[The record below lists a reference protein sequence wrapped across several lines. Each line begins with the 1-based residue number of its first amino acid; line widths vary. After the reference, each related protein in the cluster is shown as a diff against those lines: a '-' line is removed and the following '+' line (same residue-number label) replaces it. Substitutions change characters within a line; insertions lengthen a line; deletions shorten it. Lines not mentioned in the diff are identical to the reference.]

1 LIVLLVAQLILL
13 SLHGSDPG
21 GERSAVEKLALRVA
35 GPFPRLVAAI
45 TGSFGSLSEY
55 LALRRHLIAE
65 NESLHAEVEALRRE
79 RVRLYGLEHN
89 FERLGEAVMYS
100 LPPRG
105 DLRVA
110 DVIYIDHASWLQTM
124 LLWVG
129 HSPIRVNQPVVAAAG
144 VVGRVI
150 LVAGPYAKVQL
161 VTDHAASVGAMITRT
176 RRQGV
181 VRGAD
186 NGMLELDF
194 VPLQAD
200 VRVGDK
206 VVTAG
211 IDGIYGRGIPIGTV
225 TAVSPGK
232 ELFHEIEVMPEVD
245 FGRLDQVY
253 LLARDPVPE
262 SLKEARGDAQP

>member
-1 LIVLLVAQLILL
+1 VVLLVAQLLLL
-13 SLHGSDPG
+13 SLHSSDPG
-21 GERSAVEKLALRVA
+21 GERSAVESLAVRVA
-35 GPFPRLVAAI
+35 GPFPRLVATIA
-45 TGSFGSLSEY
+45 GSFSSFTEG

-65 NESLHAEVEALRRE
+65 NETLRAEVEGLRRE

-89 FERLGEAVMYS
+89 FERLGEAVMYA
-100 LPPRG
+100 LPPQG

-110 DVIYIDHASWLQTM
+110 DVIYIDHTSWLQTM

-129 HSPIRVNQPVVAAAG
+129 RSSIRANQPVVSSEG

-150 LVAGPYAKVQL
+150 LVSGPYAKVQL
-161 VTDHAASVGAMITRT
+161 VTDHAASVGAMIART

-186 NGMLELDF
+186 QGLLELDF

-206 VVTAG
+206 VLTAG

-225 TAVSPGK
+225 TAVSAGK
-232 ELFHEIEVMPEVD
+232 ELFHEIEVMPVVD

-253 LLARDPVPE
+253 ILVHEPVPE
-262 SLKEARGDAQP
+262 SLKEAQADAQP